1 MQQFVQKI
9 QITNYRIAESNSVI
23 NVFLCKILQF
33 VGVKNRYLIQIELK
47 ASATNNILNK
57 SNFRLCSI
65 LQDII

>member
-33 VGVKNRYLIQIELK
+33 VGMKNRYLIQIELK

-57 SNFRLCSI
+57 SKFRLFSI
-65 LQDII
+65 SKDII